1 LATGEYIGDKL
12 VMFDLSADP
21 YSIDKGSDRTFKVS
35 ADIGGQANDT
45 IVTYLD
51 NSADLYVVGD
61 DYGFG
66 VTVTDADFDTSAEGS
81 SVTIQG
87 GELSVAFSG
96 PSAKDI
102 SNTAEDVSFYE
113 GTLTAELALT
123 ITAMP
128 VLVTEVEVSGGSDS
142 TLEEDPISDIRIV
155 NADTGELL
163 MGPLDLAST
172 TNGQLTETLAFT
184 DDFDMAAGE
193 TLNFKITADME
204 STADA
209 TDTFTFTLNSASGL
223 TAEDMSGD
231 AITDIVPNADLAGSA
246 QTVVASG
253 LTVSLASTP
262 SGAKTYVRGTSDV
275 TFASFN
281 FAAANGGAIEV
292 TDFSP
297 TIVVASDDAVTWA
310 VGQETTGTTVAS
322 TDRITSCSLY
332 SGSTLVS
339 GPESIVSATSGKVNF
354 ENFSYDIAAGSTATL
369 TVKCSLANVNPGTND
384 AFAAASIAPADVT
397 ALDSEGDSA
406 TVTGT
411 SVNSTGTSVPSTYV
425 VVTNSGS
432 LAVVAASD
440 TPDSDFLLTGS
451 TSNTVSKYRFNATSE
466 AFVVD
471 RLTVEERQAT
481 TDGVTD
487 TTYANDVS
495 LVTVSY
501 PDSTGATK
509 TASGALTG
517 MGLTLNGLTFYVGK
531 DTHADLT
538 IKVDVPSTDRSGG
551 SATSNERVRMVL
563 DDGTGELRAVGQG
576 SGQTLADNAVTTV
589 DTAATSINPFVVRE
603 TKPTISL
610 SSSSPSGAKVPGNQ
624 ESLRFNVAAAS
635 GQDVVLNNILFTFSS
650 TDNAT
655 SGWNDCD
662 GDAGA
667 TTTSDFRFYDSADLS
682 TAIGGTYSLIESNGT
697 LCDGASSGD
706 DLTYVKLAL
715 TTGEVVAAGTTK
727 TYELFFDSTGASS
740 VNDDS
745 IQIGLAGDAIL
756 SAGVALGTT
765 RNTVAATA
773 TTNTLTGAAA
783 LDTTADSA
791 IAVGDI
797 VYETG
802 KTERMLV
809 VAYTPG
815 ASTATVLRGYMGTT
829 PQTMAGGAA
838 ILRMPG
844 ALLWQDDGS
853 TAVTNALQE
862 YYGAHLVDNLAVT
875 GNSLSF

>member
-1 LATGEYIGDKL
+1 
-12 VMFDLSADP
+12 
-21 YSIDKGSDRTFKVS
+21 
-35 ADIGGQANDT
+35 
-45 IVTYLD
+45 
-51 NSADLYVVGD
+51 
-61 DYGFG
+61 
-66 VTVTDADFDTSAEGS
+66 
-81 SVTIQG
+81 
-87 GELSVAFSG
+87 
-96 PSAKDI
+96 
-102 SNTAEDVSFYE
+102 
-113 GTLTAELALT
+113 
-123 ITAMP
+123 
-128 VLVTEVEVSGGSDS
+128 
-142 TLEEDPISDIRIV
+142 
-155 NADTGELL
+155 
-163 MGPLDLAST
+163 
-172 TNGQLTETLAFT
+172 
-184 DDFDMAAGE
+184 
-193 TLNFKITADME
+193 
-204 STADA
+204 
-209 TDTFTFTLNSASGL
+209 
-223 TAEDMSGD
+223 
-231 AITDIVPNADLAGSA
+231 
-246 QTVVASG
+246 
-253 LTVSLASTP
+253 
-262 SGAKTYVRGTSDV
+262 
-275 TFASFN
+275 
-281 FAAANGGAIEV
+281 
-292 TDFSP
+292 
-297 TIVVASDDAVTWA
+297 
-310 VGQETTGTTVAS
+310 
-322 TDRITSCSLY
+322 
-332 SGSTLVS
+332 
-339 GPESIVSATSGKVNF
+339 
-354 ENFSYDIAAGSTATL
+354 
-369 TVKCSLANVNPGTND
+369 
-384 AFAAASIAPADVT
+384 
-397 ALDSEGDSA
+397 
-406 TVTGT
+406 
-411 SVNSTGTSVPSTYV
+411 
-425 VVTNSGS
+425 
-432 LAVVAASD
+432 VVAASD